1 MYLNSRESEDSCLH
15 IGAIYTISQI
25 EEDVFMP
32 GIKFVAIMTLC
43 PGIELSYFNQKN
55 HPIKT
60 TGVLA
65 GGQNIIG
72 NFCNL
77 FKEDYYV

>member
-1 MYLNSRESEDSCLH
+1 ML
-15 IGAIYTISQI
+15 
-25 EEDVFMP
+25 
-32 GIKFVAIMTLC
+32 GIKFVETMALC
-43 PGIELSYFNQKN
+43 PGIELSYFTQKN

-60 TGVLA
+60 TGILA
-65 GGQNIIG
+65 GGQSIIG

>member
-1 MYLNSRESEDSCLH
+1 
-15 IGAIYTISQI
+15 
-25 EEDVFMP
+25 MP

-43 PGIELSYFNQKN
+43 PGIELSYFTQKN

-60 TGVLA
+60 MGILVC
-65 GGQNIIG
+65 GQSIIG
-72 NFCNL
+72 NYGNL

>member
-1 MYLNSRESEDSCLH
+1 VYSYIH
-15 IGAIYTISQI
+15 IGVIYTIFQI

-32 GIKFVAIMTLC
+32 GVKFVVTMALC
-43 PGIELSYFNQKN
+43 PGIELSYFTNKN

-60 TGVLA
+60 TSILVC
-65 GGQNIIG
+65 GQSIIG
-72 NFCNL
+72 NYRNL

>member
-1 MYLNSRESEDSCLH
+1 
-15 IGAIYTISQI
+15 
-25 EEDVFMP
+25 MP
-32 GIKFVAIMTLC
+32 GVKFVATMALC
-43 PGIELSYFNQKN
+43 HGIKLSYFSHKN

-60 TGVLA
+60 TGILA

>member
-1 MYLNSRESEDSCLH
+1 
-15 IGAIYTISQI
+15 
-25 EEDVFMP
+25 MP
-32 GIKFVAIMTLC
+32 GIKFIRTMTLY

-60 TGVLA
+60 TSILA
-65 GGQNIIG
+65 GGQSIIG
-72 NFCNL
+72 NYCNL